1 MSHFTGYL
9 SLDQLH
15 PLVAG
20 LHNGSR
26 DIHHSLS
33 SNLLQNI
40 VNHNVGTS
48 ATHTSTAVDQ
58 ERAFGWVVLGLHST
72 VEPKNRGG
80 IVRHSVI
87 WPGGEVVLSCL
98 EVSSTS
104 LQLWGIQGPQ

>member
-1 MSHFTGYL
+1 MSYL

-72 VEPKNRGG
+72 VEPENGGG
-80 IVRHSVI
+80 IVRHSMI
-87 WPGGEVVLSCL
+87 WPGSEVELSCL
-98 EVSSTS
+98 KDPTLS
-104 LQLWGIQGPQ
+104 LNLTVTW